1 MCERFA
7 SGRPEKVFVMGENQ
21 FAPGGSSAVPGI
33 WDHLAPGTPRPKV
46 SVIVPAMNEAR
57 NLPHVAAR
65 MPPDVDEIV
74 VVDGHSV
81 DDTVAVGRALWP
93 DGIHVTQS
101 RKGKGNALACGF
113 AASSGEIIVM
123 IDADGSTDPQEISR
137 YVSTLVDGADYAK
150 GSRFV
155 AGGGS
160 ADITKVRR
168 VGNWGLNLIV
178 NTLFSCRF
186 TDLCYGYNAFWRQCL
201 GVMQLPSTAE
211 PDPQWGDG
219 FEIETL
225 INVRIAVSGLR
236 VAEVHSFEAN
246 RIHGESNLNAVRD
259 GLRVLRTIRQEFTH
273 QRRSARSVG
282 PVRNLPPVPAAPEP
296 RGDSGWARSRNV
308 S

>member
-1 MCERFA
+1 
-7 SGRPEKVFVMGENQ
+7 MGENQ
-21 FAPGGSSAVPGI
+21 FTPGGSSAVPGI
-33 WDHLAPGTPRPKV
+33 WDHLAPGTPRPTV
-46 SVIVPAMNEAR
+46 SVIVPAMNEAK

-93 DGIHVTQS
+93 DAVHVTQT

-137 YVSTLVDGADYAK
+137 YVAALVNGADYAK

-160 ADITKVRR
+160 ADITRVRR
-168 VGNWGLNLIV
+168 AGNWGLNLVV

-186 TDLCYGYNAFWRQCL
+186 TDLCYGYNAFWRRCL

-211 PDPQWGDG
+211 TDPQWGDG

-225 INVRIAVSGLR
+225 INVRIAVSGQR
-236 VAEVHSFEAN
+236 ITEVHSFEAN

-259 GLRVLRTIRQEFTH
+259 GLRVLRTIRQEFAH
-273 QRRSARSVG
+273 QRRSGRSVT
-282 PVRNLPPVPAAPEP
+282 PIRIDVPAAPAEP
-296 RGDSGWARSRNV
+296 VQSGDSGWARSRHV